1 MANFYTDEDEHEG
14 EGQAELVDL
23 AYESEML
30 TPQGEL
36 KEHLDQTRNEF
47 ESERNL
53 AKFEVK
59 ANARFELKQQID
71 MRRLSVNITDATITG
86 NGNVT

>member
-1 MANFYTDEDEHEG
+1 M
-14 EGQAELVDL
+14 VDL

-36 KEHLDQTRNEF
+36 KEHLDQTRNEL

-53 AKFEVK
+53 AKFEAK
-59 ANARFELKQQID
+59 ANARFEL
-71 MRRLSVNITDATITG
+71 S
-86 NGNVT
+86 

>member
-1 MANFYTDEDEHEG
+1 M
-14 EGQAELVDL
+14 VDL
-23 AYESEML
+23 A
-30 TPQGEL
+30 
-36 KEHLDQTRNEF
+36 EHLDQTQNEF